1 MALHAVCA
9 VPSLYSK
16 SMSFSPDVDIH
27 YSVENCFY
35 VDNFLQ
41 NFTSGPEAK
50 QLVNKLQKLLLS
62 RGFKLHQWA
71 TNVPDIISHM
81 PSGSRAESS
90 ELWLSPDGADPP
102 EQSLGLLWH
111 CISDTITYQLHHT
124 EHPKPTM
131 QSIYH
136 VLDSTIPSACYLGQ
150 NISAASLE

>member
-1 MALHAVCA
+1 
-9 VPSLYSK
+9 
-16 SMSFSPDVDIH
+16 MSFSPDVDIH

-90 ELWLSPDGADPP
+90 ELWLSPDWADPP
-102 EQSLGLLWH
+102 ERTLELLWH
-111 CISDTITYQLHHT
+111 CTSDTITYQPRHT
-124 EHPKPTM
+124 EHPEPTM
-131 QSIYH
+131 WSIYRILARQYDTL
-136 VLDSTIPSACYLGQ
+136 VLLIPYTIRAKILVQRVCKAKRLG
-150 NISAASLE
+150 